1 MKELKE
7 YLDRVAPN
15 PEKIIA
21 GTEDFNDIDLSPEE
35 EQEALRVAR
44 EKKYYNQKKKAY
56 WESVTTDPVITYYNA
71 NQLGHHLKA
80 AKTPSGKPFMIDNDN
95 REIVKLI
102 CQYFS
107 NDPEFEKAKDISGT
121 VYSLRKG
128 LALMGNVGVG
138 KTFLMG
144 FFALN
149 QNQSYV
155 MANCRKIEG
164 TWVDQ
169 MSAKEKPQKNIIDHY
184 SAAIPVA
191 VNVNPFGHQAYGVC
205 FDDLGTET
213 VPSKAYGEEK
223 HVMAEILMNRYES
236 GLPFNYTHM
245 TTNLSAHDVGIRYGT
260 RVKDR
265 FRENFNLIQFDNE
278 AKSRRK

>member
-80 AKTPSGKPFMIDNDN
+80 AKTPAGKPFLIDNDN

-102 CQYFS
+102 CS
-107 NDPEFEKAKDISGT
+107 TSAT
-121 VYSLRKG
+121 TRSLRRQRIYLG
-128 LALMGNVGVG
+128 RPTA
-138 KTFLMG
+138 
-144 FFALN
+144 
-149 QNQSYV
+149 Y
-155 MANCRKIEG
+155 
-164 TWVDQ
+164 
-169 MSAKEKPQKNIIDHY
+169 AKVWP
-184 SAAIPVA
+184 
-191 VNVNPFGHQAYGVC
+191 
-205 FDDLGTET
+205 
-213 VPSKAYGEEK
+213 
-223 HVMAEILMNRYES
+223 
-236 GLPFNYTHM
+236 
-245 TTNLSAHDVGIRYGT
+245 
-260 RVKDR
+260 
-265 FRENFNLIQFDNE
+265 
-278 AKSRRK
+278 